1 MMTLSSVAR
10 AETIYFLTW
19 DVESGDKKN
28 YICNTGSLIRAVSRP
43 PMRGP

>member
-1 MMTLSSVAR
+1 MITKNHYDTVFRR

-28 YICNTGSLIRAVSRP
+28 YIIQ
-43 PMRGP
+43 GPLLEPFLDPR